1 MDFLKD
7 FEKTVG
13 KDEGIMG
20 ASEPP
25 RYWYSSGNY
34 VLNKIMSDSYDGCI
48 PQGRIT
54 GLVGP
59 SGSGKSFL
67 AANFIVDA
75 QKRGDWILVV
85 DSENALDD
93 DFMGKIGVDVT
104 DKYVYKSVT
113 TIPQAIK
120 VISTFIKGYAAE
132 YGSRDDAPRVL
143 IVLDS
148 LDMLSTE
155 SELEHFQKGEN
166 SSDQGLRAKQL
177 KQMLRQFVQAIK
189 GKNIAMVVTGQV
201 YQATAQQLLAGEGK
215 WIVNAAIR
223 YALSQII
230 LLTRLKLKDANKD
243 VTGIRM
249 SAEGFKNRFAL
260 PFQSVEI
267 YVPYE
272 TGIDPI
278 SGLLETAVAQ
288 NVVLKRGSRYVLA
301 SDGDTAPTWY
311 EKDMAPLVPRI
322 LEDLKQAGGN
332 WRTKFDE
339 KEIDM
344 AGEGA
349 SATSERRAR
358 ATAETE

>member
-1 MDFLKD
+1 MEFLKD
-7 FEKTVG
+7 FNKALA
-13 KDEGIMG
+13 KDDGI
-20 ASEPP
+20 SDSSQPP

-34 VLNKIMSDSYDGCI
+34 VLNNIMSDNYDHCI

-67 AANFIVDA
+67 AANFAVDA
-75 QKRGDWILVV
+75 QKQDDWILVV

-93 DFMGKIGVDVT
+93 DFMGKIGIDT
-104 DKYVYKSVT
+104 TRKYIYKSVT

-120 VISTFIKGYAAE
+120 VVSSFIKGYTAE
-132 YGSRDDAPRVL
+132 YGEREDAPRVL
-143 IVLDS
+143 IILDS
-148 LDMLSTE
+148 LDMLSTD
-155 SELEHFQKGEN
+155 SELDHFNKGEN

-189 GKNIAMVVTGQV
+189 NKNITMVVTGQV
-201 YQATAQQLLAGEGK
+201 YQATAQQILAGEGK

-230 LLTRLKLKDANKD
+230 LLTRLKLKDENKNI
-243 VTGIRM
+243 TGIRM

-272 TGIDPI
+272 TGIDPL
-278 SGLLETAVAQ
+278 SGLLETAIAQQVVA
-288 NVVLKRGSRYVLA
+288 KKGSRYVLTK
-301 SDGDTAPTWY
+301 DGDNAQSWY
-311 EKDMAPLVPRI
+311 ERDIGQHVPVI
-322 LEDLKQAGGN
+322 LDELRKTSGT
-332 WRTKFDE
+332 WRTKFSDGDV
-339 KEIDM
+339 DM
-344 AGEGA
+344 GGETKA
-349 SATSERRAR
+349 SAARRERA
-358 ATAETE
+358 ATDGE